1 MNIKPRLRT
10 KIIGALFAVL
20 FALFGSKATVFAA
33 ANIEIAID
41 SSGSM
46 NAKIG
51 NESRMDIAKRTVEE
65 VFGDLDANITLRAFG
80 HTYDNTEADKPKS
93 CLDTEI
99 LVDFTNDSSKIKTAL
114 DQLKPSGWT
123 PLAYTISKA
132 GEELKRFSD
141 QGPVLIVLSDGLDSC
156 GGDPVAEA
164 KKLIDAGMD
173 VTIHVIGFAVDTQT
187 EASLKALATAGNG
200 NYYSAGNATEL
211 AASFEQIVKVEEVPA
226 KAASDVINTTG
237 AENKIVGGS
246 TYEDTKPFPTEL
258 FGKEVSLTKHLL
270 PGAFETFSFEVKEGQ
285 QLQVKILTGEKG
297 VAKNKEGV
305 TEVSDRYSPW
315 SMVTFYTDRKVKID
329 AVRTYAKA
337 FTELD
342 DTVRFTNA
350 GTVFFFI
357 GAEEKLS
364 NYGIPQD
371 TIYTF
376 TLTDK
381 AGNPVYGSNEPGTS
395 ESATGA
401 NDSSNS
407 IANAVGDKVDNNR
420 TIDGL
425 IGFIEKAVIGGI
437 LVVVVIVAAIL
448 FFRKKKTTK

>member
-10 KIIGALFAVL
+10 KIIGVLFAVL

-51 NESRMDIAKRTVEE
+51 NESRMDIAKRTVKE
-65 VFGDLDANITLRAFG
+65 VFGDLDANIALRAFG
-80 HTYDNTEADKPKS
+80 HTYGNTEADKPKS

-99 LVDFTNDSSKIKTAL
+99 LVDFTNDSSKVKTAL

-132 GEELKRFSD
+132 GEELKKYAD

-173 VTIHVIGFAVDTQT
+173 VTIHVVGFAVDSKT
-187 EASLKALATAGNG
+187 ETSLRALATAGNG

-226 KAASDVINTTG
+226 KAASDAINTTG

-246 TYEDTKPFPTEL
+246 TFDDAKPFPTEL
-258 FGKEVSLTKHLL
+258 LGKEVSLTKHLL

-305 TEVSDRYSPW
+305 TEVSDRYNPW
-315 SMVTFYTDRKVKID
+315 SMVTFFTDRKVKID
-329 AVRTYAKA
+329 SVRTYAKA
-337 FTELD
+337 FTELN
-342 DTVRFTNA
+342 DTVRFSKT
-350 GTVFFFI
+350 GTVLFFI
-357 GAEEKLS
+357 GAEEGLS
-364 NYGIPQD
+364 SYGIPQD

-376 TLTDK
+376 TLVDK
-381 AGNPVYGSNEPGTS
+381 EGKPAYGSNQPGAS
-395 ESATGA
+395 ETATGA
-401 NDSSNS
+401 GDTNV
-407 IANAVGDKVDNNR
+407 ATTTTVGDKVDGNR

-425 IGFIEKAVIGGI
+425 TDFIEKAVIGGI
-437 LVVVVIVAAIL
+437 LFVVVIVAAIL
-448 FFRKKKTTK
+448 IFRKKKTTK